1 MSKFL
6 SEKVFGDWYPFIT
19 LGIAIF
25 ILSWLF
31 FLGDIVMG
39 R

>member
-1 MSKFL
+1 MDFIN
-6 SEKVFGDWYPFIT
+6 EKIMGDYFPFIT
-19 LGIAIF
+19 MGIGVF
-25 ILSWLF
+25 MLCWLF